1 MGVGILLLSTYWWQ
15 TIFLFAALFNLIP
28 VGLRVVAIQGVKT
41 GLYVAMNGEGYLY
54 PSVSNTSKVLATHLR
69 HHKKENVLSGDAS
82 SFTLVSDLYDNTYEL
97 LIHDSAMFDNA
108 LVYQAEEE
116 RYLLKLCICIFLYAP
131 VHQKL
136 RNFEGIG
143 FFFKRCYP
151 LYSNIPT

>member
-97 LIHDSAMFDNA
+97 FIHDSALFDNA

-143 FFFKRCYP
+143 FFF
-151 LYSNIPT
+151 